1 VWIKNGVAK
10 EKKRATVMGT
20 HLLFLTLSCKLLILA
35 TKNDPKIRI
44 GGATIIIII
53 IIILLKTNTGGEAR
67 RKGLVRILQ
76 FL

>member
-1 VWIKNGVAK
+1 
-10 EKKRATVMGT
+10 MGT

-35 TKNDPKIRI
+35 AKNDPKIRI

-67 RKGLVRILQ
+67 RKGPVRILQ